1 MGWAGQALGG
11 RGRGGAR
18 VCATAGGRGVAAVAA
33 RSRRGVRGDERKTQA
48 ASVRALSGA
57 GARAGRAWEW
67 PDWGG
72 ETGDAV
78 DKGKSDD
85 VGDYFELISNA
96 PSGAGRGRLGWA
108 KRLRSP
114 PPFPLF
120 NPWRGEEQPPHDPAA
135 SPRRVPPPVR
145 TSPDE
150 RPRR

>member
-1 MGWAGQALGG
+1 MSRADAGRAGSGWGACVGDGG
-11 RGRGGAR
+11 RTRGRSGDGEEQAR
-18 VCATAGGRGVAAVAA
+18 
-33 RSRRGVRGDERKTQA
+33 VRGDERKTQA

-78 DKGKSDD
+78 DKSKSDD

-120 NPWRGEEQPPHDPAA
+120 NPWPGEEQPPHDPAA

-150 RPRR
+150 CPRR